1 MNEGD
6 ITSCVVEITPGL
18 FLGSLRSLGLLKS
31 LGVTHVVVGAVSCTA
46 SATKHSWVT
55 PVGRII
61 VFRSPR
67 LQQSV
72 VNFEVAKDLS
82 AYRHLHLALPDDE
95 DANLLALLPQA
106 YTFINDCLQG
116 TGSAELQGASA
127 GQSRS
132 VATVAAYLMKSQG
145 LTADKAVASIQ
156 ALWPSAQPN
165 EGFLAQL
172 LLFQDMRC
180 SLDPQHPVFRLWCHR
195 QVGYITHSPPPTHHP
210 TQPPS

>member
-31 LGVTHVVVGAVSCTA
+31 LGVTHVV
-46 SATKHSWVT
+46 
-55 PVGRII
+55 
-61 VFRSPR
+61 
-67 LQQSV
+67 SV

-116 TGSAELQGASA
+116 TGRPSPGRVLVHCQA

-195 QVGYITHSPPPTHHP
+195 QVGQRWEESGWAEPDVFAQLPTLQE
-210 TQPPS
+210 TQAQ